1 MVLRKQNFRR
11 LRCASIS
18 IEKRTALVFRTA
30 MLLLPLVAA
39 GARQGYAQTSK
50 PDIRDEILAAEDRRA
65 PDQASLDVLTR
76 ALTHP
81 DPAIKRLAV
90 RALGRLERP
99 ALVSVLAPMLA
110 SPDAGV
116 RAEAANALAQ
126 AVSASSPAS
135 VADTRSAKAPG
146 TVAEV
151 QSLLAKQLEREA
163 DADVRGILC
172 ESLGR
177 LAYRNAA
184 EAQAAEQLLVA
195 TTFSAPA
202 GPDDALRGAPI
213 STLSGAVKG
222 LESLLRQNAK
232 FFTPA
237 PATIERLKQLAGLR
251 TATALPTQ
259 ATKPKPGP
267 TEPTPLKLDPT
278 GVDDAARVRRLALLA
293 LAPRSGDLATLTAA
307 MIDDEWE
314 VRRIAVRAAGPGLRN
329 ADSEVRRADLAL
341 VMRGL
346 GDSHWRVRY
355 EALSALGRNQAAPE
369 CRILLTAVA
378 DANAHVSLLAVD
390 LLPKC
395 GATSDAPRVL
405 GGLVRVLPSAD
416 GPWQRPAHAL
426 VSFARLAP
434 EQAAAQLPRFVASPI
449 WQVRAYAARAAAAAK
464 ASGVLHTL
472 ASDDND
478 NVCTAA
484 ITGLAELEQ
493 HAADAVYLSALTR
506 TDGQLLM
513 TAARALQATPDRLHA
528 LPALAQALA
537 GLTKQHRDTS
547 RDVRLALLDRIGEL
561 GSREQAG
568 IVETYVRDFDP
579 RIARAAAS
587 IVKQWTGVDLPLRYG
602 SGGAG
607 RAPRTAAVMSAPP
620 PAFAEVRQ
628 LEGATAVVRMKNR
641 GTFTLAL
648 LVSEAPAA
656 VVRFAK
662 LARAGYYNGL
672 TFHRVEPASLIQGGS
687 PGANEY
693 AGDSPFMRDE
703 LGFASNRRGS
713 VGISTRGRDTGDAQ
727 WYINLVDNARY
738 DHNYTVFAF
747 VRSGMDVV
755 DAILEGDVIEEVR
768 IVVSSE

>member
-1 MVLRKQNFRR
+1 MSR
-11 LRCASIS
+11 LIVS
-18 IEKRTALVFRTA
+18 
-30 MLLLPLVAA
+30 MLLAWSLIT
-39 GARQGYAQTSK
+39 GARHLLAQVRE

-76 ALTHP
+76 ALNQR
-81 DPAIKRLAV
+81 DPAIQRLAV

-99 ALVSVLAPMLA
+99 ALVSVLAPTLA

-135 VADTRSAKAPG
+135 GAETGSAKALG

-177 LAYRNAA
+177 LPYRNTGEAEAA
-184 EAQAAEQLLVA
+184 EKLLVA
-195 TTFSAPA
+195 STSSAPA
-202 GPDDALRGAPI
+202 GPGDALRGAPI

-232 FFTPA
+232 FFTPSA
-237 PATIERLKQLAGLR
+237 ASIERLKVLAGTR
-251 TATALPTQ
+251 TAIDTQSPRKKPDPTGIQ
-259 ATKPKPGP
+259 ATR
-267 TEPTPLKLDPT
+267 LQLDPT
-278 GVDDAARVRRLALLA
+278 GDDGAARVRRLALLA
-293 LAPRSGDLATLTAA
+293 LAPRSAADLATLTAA

-329 ADSEVRRADLAL
+329 ADSEVRRASLAL

-346 GDSHWRVRY
+346 GDAHWRVRY
-355 EALSALGRNQAAPE
+355 EALSAVGRNQAAPE
-369 CRILLTAVA
+369 CRVLLTAVA

-390 LLPKC
+390 LLAKC

-426 VSFARLAP
+426 LSFARLAP
-434 EQAAAQLPRFVASPI
+434 DQAAAQLPRFVASPI
-449 WQVRAYAARAAAAAK
+449 WQVRVYAARAAAAAK
-464 ASGVLHTL
+464 ASEVLHTL

-478 NVCTAA
+478 NVRAA
-484 ITGLAELEQ
+484 AVTGLAELEQ
-493 HAADAVYLSALTR
+493 HAADAVFLSALTR

-513 TAARALQATPDRLHA
+513 TAARALQGTPDRLHA

-547 RDVRLALLDRIGEL
+547 RDVRLALLERFGEL

-568 IVETYVRDFDP
+568 IVEAYVRDFDP
-579 RIARAAAS
+579 RVARAAAA
-587 IVKQWTGVDLPLRYG
+587 IVKQWTGVDPPSPYG
-602 SGGAG
+602 SGGASQ
-607 RAPRTAAVMSAPP
+607 APRTAAVMSAPP
-620 PAFAEVRQ
+620 PTFAEVRQ

-648 LVSEAPAA
+648 LASEAPAA
-656 VVRFAK
+656 VARFAR

-693 AGDSPFMRDE
+693 AGDGPFMRDE
-703 LGFASNRRGS
+703 LGFASNRRGG

-727 WYINLVDNARY
+727 WYINLADNARY

-747 VRSGMDVV
+747 VQSGMDVV

-768 IVVSSE
+768 IVVSSG